1 MKLFRKKKTVRTQL
15 ASSRIPD
22 IPFSAL
28 PKPIARTLRA
38 AGARIRRIVMVRGI
52 FAVLAAALISI
63 LCIMAVD
70 AMVTI
75 LNPWVRWGLWAC
87 GVAAVVIVARTALF
101 QPLSRKLT
109 PALLAGLIERN
120 HPELEERLST
130 VVELMASPDS
140 LAEGSDLLMKVV
152 TEAAVED
159 TGKLSMKREFTARTV
174 RPRFLLAA
182 GALGVLLVLFT
193 FWRAPV
199 QRLFLRAIAPAAEVD
214 NVYAENLRVLPG
226 SAVVLRGA
234 PFAVELAVLGGFPGQ
249 AYVRTGK
256 PDGTG
261 RESSERMVQLSADE
275 EDVRRYRHDIGAVE
289 GSFRY
294 RVVCGSAVTR
304 HYDVLA
310 VEPPDFTN
318 ATATLEFPAYT
329 ATSPRTLPPD
339 SREIAAVAGTRVT
352 LRATPLR
359 PLHGALLLPDGA
371 DRPAEP
377 DFDGDLEWTF
387 ELAEGGGG
395 TWGIRVWDDNGF
407 TNSPAAFP
415 LSVVPDAAPAF
426 TFDSPT
432 NRTFELPAYGRIPL
446 QYTIEEDFG
455 FSAPPQ
461 LQYSVGGGR
470 WENARTLPVEE
481 SALEGV
487 WSGEGD
493 ASLGGIPVGNAL
505 NVRFRVAVSDN
516 YPTSLGGPHVAY
528 SPVLTVRL
536 DGDRR
541 TLGHQRLDAAK
552 DSAAKSVDDVRK
564 SIAAALQKAKEAKQE
579 AAAKRDQT
587 AVDRIAQ
594 SKEKIGEGIQTAE
607 KLVRDALSGPLDA
620 LAPEVKE
627 LLETKLKPALEA
639 ADEAAATT
647 PEERIPA
654 IDELIRRL
662 SEAEAGVA
670 ELNKELQKAYEEMK
684 KAEEMAEMADRQKAL
699 AEEAAKKDSMTLE
712 ERAAWERKQ
721 AELEKELERRLAEL
735 EKQGNPLAEQQKE
748 AAKAADEMEKL
759 AELQKKLA
767 DLEKKLRDKES
778 GARKEAEDELRDMTK
793 NMPKDASA
801 ADRLEKLQED
811 VFDEARELQEKI
823 AALQARLDAL
833 DNPDGKNPLDQAAQ
847 DAMKAQQEAQQALDA
862 FQSNPDWDG
871 QRDEN
876 AEQRQAEGDPNAQRN
891 WDGQKDPNAQD
902 EQKDGQWDPN
912 AKREWDGK
920 KDPNAQDEPN
930 KDGQW
935 DPNAQRQWDGKKDP
949 NAKDEP
955 NKDGQWDPNRKK
967 DPWDGKIDPNALMN
981 QAAQDMQKAAD
992 ALKDAQEQMQR
1003 QGEQMQQQMQ
1013 QQAQQAQQAMQQA
1026 QQAMQQQGQQQQ
1038 QQGQQQQQQGQQQQQ
1053 QGQQQQQQGQQQQ
1066 QQQGQQQQQQ
1076 QGQQQQQQQGQ
1087 QQQQQQGQQ
1096 QQQQQG
1102 QSQSQN
1108 EAQQQAQQ
1116 AADAMQQMAE
1126 QMQKQSGSKQQ
1137 NQQQQQKNQQ
1147 QNQKNQG
1154 EQESE
1159 SSGEHKEGSESKKP
1173 PNQDGVPML
1182 FQNLGISEADWF
1194 KMKGDV
1200 GSERFDSALDKV
1212 PPEYRDLVKAY
1223 FQGLNELQ

>member
-1 MKLFRKKKTVRTQL
+1 MKLFRRKQTVRTQL

-38 AGARIRRIVMVRGI
+38 AGARIRRIVLVRGI

-87 GVAAVVIVARTALF
+87 GVAATAIVAHQALLR
-101 QPLSRKLT
+101 PLSRKLT

-152 TEAAVED
+152 TEAAVAD

-193 FWRAPV
+193 FWRGNV
-199 QRLFLRAIAPAAEVD
+199 TRLFLRAIAPAAEVD

-275 EDVRRYRHDIGAVE
+275 EGVRRYRHDIGAVE

-318 ATATLEFPAYT
+318 ATATLQFPAYT
-329 ATSPRTLPPD
+329 GASPRTLPPD

-352 LRATPLR
+352 LRATPIR

-377 DFDGDLEWTF
+377 GFEGDLEWTF
-387 ELAEGGGG
+387 EMAEGMGG

-415 LSVVPDAAPAF
+415 LSVVPDAPPAF

-432 NRTFELPAYGRIPL
+432 NRTFELPSYGRIPL

-455 FSAPPQ
+455 FSAPPR

-470 WENARTLPVEE
+470 WEDDRALPVEE

-487 WSGEGD
+487 WSGEGV
-493 ASLGGIPVGNAL
+493 ASLGGIPIGSAL

-516 YPTSLGGPHVAY
+516 CPPDRGGPHVAY

-552 DSAAKSVDDVRK
+552 DSAARSVDDVRK
-564 SIAAALQKAKEAKQE
+564 SIAAALQKAREAKQE

-594 SKEKIGEGIQTAE
+594 SKEKIGDGIRTAE
-607 KLVRDALSGPLDA
+607 KLARDALSGPLDA
-620 LAPEVKE
+620 LAPEVRE

-639 ADEAAATT
+639 ADEAAAAT
-647 PEERIPA
+647 PEERVPA

-662 SEAEAGVA
+662 SDAEAGVA
-670 ELNKELQKAYEEMK
+670 ELNKELEKTYEEMK
-684 KAEEMAEMADRQKAL
+684 KAEEMAEMADRQMAL
-699 AEEAAKKDSMTLE
+699 AEEAAKKDAMTPE
-712 ERAAWERKQ
+712 ERAAWEQKQ

-735 EKQGNPLAEQQKE
+735 EKKGDPLAEERKE
-748 AAKAADEMEKL
+748 AAKTADEMERL

-767 DLEKKLRDKES
+767 DLEQKLRDKES
-778 GARKEAEDELRDMTK
+778 GARKEAEDELRNMTK
-793 NMPKDASA
+793 DMAKDASA

-811 VFDEARELQEKI
+811 VLDEARELQEKI

-847 DAMKAQQEAQQALDA
+847 DAKRAQDEAQQALDA

-876 AEQRQAEGDPNAQRN
+876 AEQRQA
-891 WDGQKDPNAQD
+891 DG
-902 EQKDGQWDPN
+902 
-912 AKREWDGK
+912 
-920 KDPNAQDEPN
+920 
-930 KDGQW
+930 

-967 DPWDGKIDPNALMN
+967 DPWDGRIDPNALMN
-981 QAAQDMQKAAD
+981 QAAKDMQKAAD
-992 ALKDAQEQMQR
+992 ALKDAQEKMQQ
-1003 QGEQMQQQMQ
+1003 QGQQMQQQMQ
-1013 QQAQQAQQAMQQA
+1013 QQGQEAQQAMDA
-1026 QQAMQQQGQQQQ
+1026 ARQAMQDQQQGQQQQ

-1066 QQQGQQQQQQ
+1066 QQGQQQQQ
-1076 QGQQQQQQQGQ
+1076 QGQQQGQ
-1087 QQQQQQGQQ
+1087 QQQNQ
-1096 QQQQQG
+1096 
-1102 QSQSQN
+1102 
-1108 EAQQQAQQ
+1108 AQQQAQK
-1116 AADAMQQMAE
+1116 AAEAMQQMAQ

-1137 NQQQQQKNQQ
+1137 NQQQQNQ
-1147 QNQKNQG
+1147 QNQQNQQG
-1154 EQESE
+1154 DQQSE
-1159 SSGEHKEGSESKKP
+1159 SKGEHKEGSESKKP
-1173 PNQDGVPML
+1173 PNQDGIPVL

-1200 GSERFDSALDKV
+1200 GSERFDSALDGV
-1212 PPEYRDLVKAY
+1212 PPEYRDLVKSY

>member
-1 MKLFRKKKTVRTQL
+1 MKLFRQKQTVRTQL
-15 ASSRIPD
+15 ASTRIPD

-38 AGARIRRIVMVRGI
+38 AGSRIRRIVLVRGV

-87 GVAAVVIVARTALF
+87 GVAATAIVAWQSLVR
-101 QPLSRKLT
+101 PLSRKLT

-140 LAEGSDLLMKVV
+140 LAEGSDLLMQVV
-152 TEAAVED
+152 TEAAVKD
-159 TGKLSMKREFTARTV
+159 TGRLSMKREFTARTV

-193 FWRAPV
+193 FWRGNV
-199 QRLFLRAIAPAAEVD
+199 SRLFLRAIAPAAEVD

-275 EDVRRYRHDIGAVE
+275 EGVRRYRHDIGAVE

-377 DFDGDLEWTF
+377 NFEGNLEWTF
-387 ELAEGGGG
+387 EMAEGMGG

-415 LSVVPDAAPAF
+415 LSVVPDAPPAF

-470 WENARTLPVEE
+470 WENARSLPVEE

-493 ASLGGIPVGNAL
+493 ASLGGIPLGNAL

-516 YPTSLGGPHVAY
+516 YPSDRGGPHVAY

-541 TLGHQRLDAAK
+541 TLGRQRLDAAK

-564 SIAAALQKAKEAKQE
+564 SIAAALQKARDAKAEAN
-579 AAAKRDQT
+579 AKRDQT
-587 AVDRIAQ
+587 ALDRIAQ

-607 KLVRDALSGPLDA
+607 KLARDALSGPLDS
-620 LAPEVKE
+620 LAPETKE
-627 LLETKLKPALEA
+627 LLETKLRPALEA
-639 ADEAAATT
+639 ADEAAAAT
-647 PEERIPA
+647 PEGRVPA

-670 ELNKELQKAYEEMK
+670 ELNKELQKAFEEMK

-699 AEEAAKKDSMTLE
+699 AEEAARKDSMTPE
-712 ERAAWERKQ
+712 ERAAWEQKQ

-735 EKQGNPLAEQQKE
+735 EKQGDPLAEQQKE
-748 AAKAADEMEKL
+748 AARAADEMERL

-778 GARKEAEDELRDMTK
+778 GARKEAEDELRGMTK
-793 NMPKDASA
+793 DMPKDASA

-811 VFDEARELQEKI
+811 VFDEARELQERI

-833 DNPDGKNPLDQAAQ
+833 DNPDGKNTLDQAAQ
-847 DAMKAQQEAQQALDA
+847 DAKRAQDEAQQALDA
-862 FQSNPDWDG
+862 FQSNPDWDGQRDPNAENQQAEGDPNAQRDWDG

-891 WDGQKDPNAQD
+891 WDGQ
-902 EQKDGQWDPN
+902 
-912 AKREWDGK
+912 

-967 DPWDGKIDPNALMN
+967 DPWDGRIDPNALMN

-1003 QGEQMQQQMQ
+1003 QGEQMQQQMM

-1038 QQGQQQQQQGQQQQQ
+1038 QQGQQQQQQGQQQQ
-1053 QGQQQQQQGQQQQ
+1053 GQQQQ
-1066 QQQGQQQQQQ
+1066 QQQGQQQQSQQ
-1076 QGQQQQQQQGQ
+1076 QGQS
-1087 QQQQQQGQQ
+1087 
-1096 QQQQQG
+1096 

-1108 EAQQQAQQ
+1108 EAQQQAQK
-1116 AADAMQQMAE
+1116 AADAMQQMAQ

-1137 NQQQQQKNQQ
+1137 NQQQQQQNQQ
-1147 QNQKNQG
+1147 NKQQG
-1154 EQESE
+1154 EQQGE

-1173 PNQDGVPML
+1173 PNQDGIPML

-1200 GSERFDSALDKV
+1200 GSERFDSALDNV

-1223 FQGLNELQ
+1223 FQGLSELQ

>member
-1 MKLFRKKKTVRTQL
+1 MKLFRRKQTVRTQL

-38 AGARIRRIVMVRGI
+38 AGSRIRRIVLVRGV

-87 GVAAVVIVARTALF
+87 GVAATAIVAHQALLR
-101 QPLSRKLT
+101 PLSRKLT

-152 TEAAVED
+152 TEAAVAD
-159 TGKLSMKREFTARTV
+159 TGRLSMKREFTARTV

-193 FWRAPV
+193 FWRGNV
-199 QRLFLRAIAPAAEVD
+199 TRLFLRAIAPAAEVD

-275 EDVRRYRHDIGAVE
+275 EGVRRYRHDIGAVE

-318 ATATLEFPAYT
+318 ATATLQFPAYT
-329 ATSPRTLPPD
+329 GASPRTLPPD

-352 LRATPLR
+352 LRATPIR

-377 DFDGDLEWTF
+377 GFEGDLEWSF
-387 ELAEGGGG
+387 DLAEGMGG

-415 LSVVPDAAPAF
+415 LSVVPDAPPAF

-432 NRTFELPAYGRIPL
+432 NRTFELPSYGRIPL

-455 FSAPPQ
+455 FSAPPR

-470 WENARTLPVEE
+470 WEDDRALPVEE

-487 WSGEGD
+487 WSGEGV
-493 ASLGGIPVGNAL
+493 ASLGGIPLGSAL

-516 YPTSLGGPHVAY
+516 CPPDRGGPHVAY

-552 DSAAKSVDDVRK
+552 DSAARSVDDVRK
-564 SIAAALQKAKEAKQE
+564 SIAAALQKAREAKQE

-594 SKEKIGEGIQTAE
+594 SKEKIGDGIRTAE
-607 KLVRDALSGPLDA
+607 KLARDALSGPLDA
-620 LAPEVKE
+620 LAPEVRE

-639 ADEAAATT
+639 ADEAAAAT
-647 PEERIPA
+647 PEERVPA

-662 SEAEAGVA
+662 SDAEAGVA
-670 ELNKELQKAYEEMK
+670 ELNKELEKTYEEMK
-684 KAEEMAEMADRQKAL
+684 KAEEMAEMADRQMAL
-699 AEEAAKKDSMTLE
+699 AEEAAKKDAMTPE
-712 ERAAWERKQ
+712 ERAAWEQKQ

-735 EKQGNPLAEQQKE
+735 EKQGDPLAEEQKE
-748 AAKAADEMEKL
+748 AAKAADAMERL

-767 DLEKKLRDKES
+767 DLEQKLRDKES
-778 GARKEAEDELRDMTK
+778 GARKEAEDELRNMTK
-793 NMPKDASA
+793 DMAKDASA

-811 VFDEARELQEKI
+811 VLDEARELQEKI

-847 DAMKAQQEAQQALDA
+847 DAKRAQDEAQQALDA

-876 AEQRQAEGDPNAQRN
+876 AEQRQTEGDPNAQRDWDGKRDENAEQRQADGDPNAQRN
-891 WDGQKDPNAQD
+891 WDGQKDPNAQ
-902 EQKDGQWDPN
+902 EEPNKDGQWDPN
-912 AKREWDGK
+912 AKRE
-920 KDPNAQDEPN
+920 
-930 KDGQW
+930 
-935 DPNAQRQWDGKKDP
+935 WDGKKDP

-955 NKDGQWDPNRKK
+955 NKDGQWDPNHKK
-967 DPWDGKIDPNALMN
+967 DPWDGRRDPNALMN

-992 ALKDAQEQMQR
+992 ALKDAQEKMQQ
-1003 QGEQMQQQMQ
+1003 QGQQMQQQMQ
-1013 QQAQQAQQAMQQA
+1013 QQGQEAQQAMDA
-1026 QQAMQQQGQQQQ
+1026 ARQAMQD
-1038 QQGQQQQQQGQQQQQ
+1038 QQQGQQQQQ

-1066 QQQGQQQQQQ
+1066 QQQQQ
-1076 QGQQQQQQQGQ
+1076 QGQQ
-1087 QQQQQQGQQ
+1087 
-1096 QQQQQG
+1096 
-1102 QSQSQN
+1102 QSQN
-1108 EAQQQAQQ
+1108 EAQQQAQK
-1116 AADAMQQMAE
+1116 AADAMQQMAQ

-1137 NQQQQQKNQQ
+1137 NQQQQQNQ
-1147 QNQKNQG
+1147 QNQQNQQG
-1154 EQESE
+1154 DQQSE
-1159 SSGEHKEGSESKKP
+1159 SKGEHKEGSESKKP
-1173 PNQDGVPML
+1173 PNQDGIPVL

-1200 GSERFDSALDKV
+1200 GSERFDSALDGV
-1212 PPEYRDLVKAY
+1212 PPEYRDLVKSY

>member
-1 MKLFRKKKTVRTQL
+1 MKLFRRKQTVRTQL

-38 AGARIRRIVMVRGI
+38 AGSRIRRIVLVRGV

-87 GVAAVVIVARTALF
+87 GVAATAIVAHQALLR
-101 QPLSRKLT
+101 PLSRKLT

-152 TEAAVED
+152 TEAAVAD
-159 TGKLSMKREFTARTV
+159 TGRLSMKREFTARTV

-193 FWRAPV
+193 FWRGNV
-199 QRLFLRAIAPAAEVD
+199 TRLFLRAIAPAAEVD

-275 EDVRRYRHDIGAVE
+275 EGVRRYRHDIGAVE

-318 ATATLEFPAYT
+318 ATATLQFPAYT
-329 ATSPRTLPPD
+329 GASPRTLPPD

-352 LRATPLR
+352 LRATPIR

-377 DFDGDLEWTF
+377 GFEGDLEWSF
-387 ELAEGGGG
+387 DLAEGMGG

-415 LSVVPDAAPAF
+415 LSVVPDAPPAF

-432 NRTFELPAYGRIPL
+432 NRTFELPSYGRIPL

-455 FSAPPQ
+455 FSAPPR

-470 WENARTLPVEE
+470 WEDDRALPVEE

-487 WSGEGD
+487 WSGEGV
-493 ASLGGIPVGNAL
+493 ASLGGIPLGSAL

-516 YPTSLGGPHVAY
+516 CPPDRGGPHVAY

-552 DSAAKSVDDVRK
+552 DSAARSVDDVRK
-564 SIAAALQKAKEAKQE
+564 SIAAALQKAREAKQE

-594 SKEKIGEGIQTAE
+594 SKEKIGDGIRTAE
-607 KLVRDALSGPLDA
+607 KLARDALSGPLDA
-620 LAPEVKE
+620 LAPEVRE

-639 ADEAAATT
+639 ADEAAAAT
-647 PEERIPA
+647 PEERVPA

-662 SEAEAGVA
+662 SDAEAGVA
-670 ELNKELQKAYEEMK
+670 ELNKELEKTYEEMK
-684 KAEEMAEMADRQKAL
+684 KAEEMAEMADRQMAL
-699 AEEAAKKDSMTLE
+699 AEEAAKKDAMTPE
-712 ERAAWERKQ
+712 ERAAWEQKQ

-735 EKQGNPLAEQQKE
+735 EKQGDPLAEEQKE
-748 AAKAADEMEKL
+748 AAKAADAMERL

-767 DLEKKLRDKES
+767 DLEQKLRDKES
-778 GARKEAEDELRDMTK
+778 GARKEAEDELRNMTK
-793 NMPKDASA
+793 DMAKDASA

-811 VFDEARELQEKI
+811 VLDEARELQEKI

-847 DAMKAQQEAQQALDA
+847 DAKRAQDEAQQALDA

-876 AEQRQAEGDPNAQRN
+876 AEQRQTEGDPNAQRDWDGKRDENAEQRQADGDPNAQRN
-891 WDGQKDPNAQD
+891 WDGQKDPNAQ
-902 EQKDGQWDPN
+902 EEPNKDGQWDPN
-912 AKREWDGK
+912 AKRE
-920 KDPNAQDEPN
+920 
-930 KDGQW
+930 
-935 DPNAQRQWDGKKDP
+935 WDGKKDP

-967 DPWDGKIDPNALMN
+967 DPWDGRRDPNALMN

-992 ALKDAQEQMQR
+992 ALKDAQEKMQQ
-1003 QGEQMQQQMQ
+1003 QGQQMQQQMQ
-1013 QQAQQAQQAMQQA
+1013 QQGQEAQQAMDA
-1026 QQAMQQQGQQQQ
+1026 ARQAMQD
-1038 QQGQQQQQQGQQQQQ
+1038 QQQGQQQQQ

-1076 QGQQQQQQQGQ
+1076 GQQQQTAGPAATAA
-1087 QQQQQQGQQ
+1087 GPATAAA
-1096 QQQQQG
+1096 G
-1102 QSQSQN
+1102 PATAAAGPATAAAGPAAIAERSAAAGAEGGRCDAADGPADA
-1108 EAQQQAQQ
+1108 EAVRLQ
-1116 AADAMQQMAE
+1116 AAEPATAAE
-1126 QMQKQSGSKQQ
+1126 PTEPAEPAGRPAERVEGRAQGGIRKQEAAEPGRHPGALPEPRHQRGGLVQ
-1137 NQQQQQKNQQ
+1137 D
-1147 QNQKNQG
+1147 
-1154 EQESE
+1154 
-1159 SSGEHKEGSESKKP
+1159 EGRRRLRALRQRARRRP
-1173 PNQDGVPML
+1173 ARIPRPRQVLLPGTQRTPV
-1182 FQNLGISEADWF
+1182 EA
-1194 KMKGDV
+1194 
-1200 GSERFDSALDKV
+1200 
-1212 PPEYRDLVKAY
+1212 
-1223 FQGLNELQ
+1223 

>member
-1 MKLFRKKKTVRTQL
+1 MKLFRRKQTVRTQL

-38 AGARIRRIVMVRGI
+38 AGARIRRIVLVRGV

-87 GVAAVVIVARTALF
+87 GVAATAIVAHQALLR
-101 QPLSRKLT
+101 PLSRKLT

-152 TEAAVED
+152 TEAAVAD
-159 TGKLSMKREFTARTV
+159 TGRLSMKREFTARTV

-193 FWRAPV
+193 FWRSNV
-199 QRLFLRAIAPAAEVD
+199 TRLFLRAIAPAAEVD

-275 EDVRRYRHDIGAVE
+275 EGVRRYRHDIGAVE

-318 ATATLEFPAYT
+318 ATATLQFPAYT
-329 ATSPRTLPPD
+329 GASPRTLPPD

-352 LRATPLR
+352 LRATPIR

-377 DFDGDLEWTF
+377 GFEGDLEWTF
-387 ELAEGGGG
+387 EMAEGMGG

-415 LSVVPDAAPAF
+415 LSVVPDAPPAF

-432 NRTFELPAYGRIPL
+432 NRTFELPSYGRIPL

-455 FSAPPQ
+455 FSAPPR

-470 WENARTLPVEE
+470 WEDDRALPVEE

-487 WSGEGD
+487 WSGEGV
-493 ASLGGIPVGNAL
+493 ASLGGIPLGSAL

-516 YPTSLGGPHVAY
+516 CPPDRGGPHVAY

-552 DSAAKSVDDVRK
+552 DSAARSVDDVRK
-564 SIAAALQKAKEAKQE
+564 SIAAALQKAREAKNE
-579 AAAKRDQT
+579 ANAKRDQT

-594 SKEKIGEGIQTAE
+594 SKEKIGDGIRTAE
-607 KLVRDALSGPLDA
+607 KLARDALSGPLDA
-620 LAPEVKE
+620 LAPEVRE

-639 ADEAAATT
+639 ADEAAAAT
-647 PEERIPA
+647 PEERVPA

-662 SEAEAGVA
+662 SDAEAGVA
-670 ELNKELQKAYEEMK
+670 ELNKELEKTYEEMK
-684 KAEEMAEMADRQKAL
+684 KAEEMAEMADRQMAL
-699 AEEAAKKDSMTLE
+699 AEEAAKKDAMTPE
-712 ERAAWERKQ
+712 ERAAWEQKQ

-735 EKQGNPLAEQQKE
+735 EKKGDPLAEERKE
-748 AAKAADEMEKL
+748 AAKTADAMERL

-767 DLEKKLRDKES
+767 DLEQKLRDKES
-778 GARKEAEDELRDMTK
+778 GARKEAEDELRNMTK
-793 NMPKDASA
+793 DMAKDASA

-811 VFDEARELQEKI
+811 VLDEARELQEKI

-847 DAMKAQQEAQQALDA
+847 DAKRAQDEAQQALDA

-891 WDGQKDPNAQD
+891 WDGQRDENA
-902 EQKDGQWDPN
+902 EQRQADG
-912 AKREWDGK
+912 
-920 KDPNAQDEPN
+920 
-930 KDGQW
+930 

-967 DPWDGKIDPNALMN
+967 DPWDGRIDPNALMN
-981 QAAQDMQKAAD
+981 QAAKDMQKAAD
-992 ALKDAQEQMQR
+992 ALKDAQEKMQQ
-1003 QGEQMQQQMQ
+1003 QGQQMQQQMQ
-1013 QQAQQAQQAMQQA
+1013 QQGQEAQQAMDA
-1026 QQAMQQQGQQQQ
+1026 ARQAMQDQQQGQQQQQQQGQQQQGQQQQ
-1038 QQGQQQQQQGQQQQQ
+1038 QQGQQQQQQQGQQQQQ

-1076 QGQQQQQQQGQ
+1076 GQQQQQQQGQ
-1087 QQQQQQGQQ
+1087 QQQQQGQQQGQQ
-1096 QQQQQG
+1096 QQNQ
-1102 QSQSQN
+1102 
-1108 EAQQQAQQ
+1108 AQQQAQK
-1116 AADAMQQMAE
+1116 AAEAMQQMAQ

-1137 NQQQQQKNQQ
+1137 NQQQQQNQ
-1147 QNQKNQG
+1147 QNQQNQQG
-1154 EQESE
+1154 DQQSE
-1159 SSGEHKEGSESKKP
+1159 SKGEHKEGSESKKP
-1173 PNQDGVPML
+1173 PNQDGIPVL

-1200 GSERFDSALDKV
+1200 GSERFDSALDGV
-1212 PPEYRDLVKAY
+1212 PPEYRDLVKSY

>member
-1 MKLFRKKKTVRTQL
+1 MKLFRRKQTVRTQL

-38 AGARIRRIVMVRGI
+38 AGARIRRIVLVRGI

-87 GVAAVVIVARTALF
+87 GVAATAIVAHQALLR
-101 QPLSRKLT
+101 PLSRKLT

-152 TEAAVED
+152 TEAAVAD

-193 FWRAPV
+193 FWRGNV
-199 QRLFLRAIAPAAEVD
+199 TRLFLRAIAPAAEVD

-275 EDVRRYRHDIGAVE
+275 EGVRRYRHDIGAVE

-318 ATATLEFPAYT
+318 ATATLQFPAYT
-329 ATSPRTLPPD
+329 GASPRTLPPD

-352 LRATPLR
+352 LRATPIR

-377 DFDGDLEWTF
+377 GFEGDLEWTF
-387 ELAEGGGG
+387 EMAEGMGG

-415 LSVVPDAAPAF
+415 LSVVPDAPPAF

-432 NRTFELPAYGRIPL
+432 NRTFELPSYGRIPL

-455 FSAPPQ
+455 FSAPPR

-470 WENARTLPVEE
+470 WEDDRALPVEE

-487 WSGEGD
+487 WSGEGV
-493 ASLGGIPVGNAL
+493 ASLGGIPIGSAL

-516 YPTSLGGPHVAY
+516 CPPDRGGPHVAY

-552 DSAAKSVDDVRK
+552 DSAARSVDDVRK
-564 SIAAALQKAKEAKQE
+564 SIAAALQKAREAKQE

-594 SKEKIGEGIQTAE
+594 SKEKIGDGIRTAE
-607 KLVRDALSGPLDA
+607 KLARDALSGPLDA
-620 LAPEVKE
+620 LAPEVRE

-639 ADEAAATT
+639 ADEAAAAT
-647 PEERIPA
+647 PEERVPA

-662 SEAEAGVA
+662 SDAEAGVA
-670 ELNKELQKAYEEMK
+670 ELNKELEKTYEEMK
-684 KAEEMAEMADRQKAL
+684 KAEEMAEMADRQMAL
-699 AEEAAKKDSMTLE
+699 AEEAAKKDAMTPE
-712 ERAAWERKQ
+712 ERAAWEQKQ

-735 EKQGNPLAEQQKE
+735 EKKGDPLAEERKE
-748 AAKAADEMEKL
+748 AAKTADEMERL

-767 DLEKKLRDKES
+767 DLEQKLRDKES
-778 GARKEAEDELRDMTK
+778 GARKEAEDELRNMTK
-793 NMPKDASA
+793 DMAKDASA

-811 VFDEARELQEKI
+811 VLDEARELQEKI

-847 DAMKAQQEAQQALDA
+847 DAKRAQDEAQQALDA

-876 AEQRQAEGDPNAQRN
+876 AEQRQA
-891 WDGQKDPNAQD
+891 DG
-902 EQKDGQWDPN
+902 
-912 AKREWDGK
+912 
-920 KDPNAQDEPN
+920 
-930 KDGQW
+930 

-967 DPWDGKIDPNALMN
+967 DPWDGRIDPNALMN
-981 QAAQDMQKAAD
+981 QAAKDMQKAAD
-992 ALKDAQEQMQR
+992 ALKDAQEKMQQ
-1003 QGEQMQQQMQ
+1003 QGQQMQQQMQ
-1013 QQAQQAQQAMQQA
+1013 QQGQEAQQAMDA
-1026 QQAMQQQGQQQQ
+1026 ARQAMQDQQQGQQQQ

-1066 QQQGQQQQQQ
+1066 QQGQQQQQ
-1076 QGQQQQQQQGQ
+1076 QGQQQGQ
-1087 QQQQQQGQQ
+1087 QQQNQ
-1096 QQQQQG
+1096 
-1102 QSQSQN
+1102 
-1108 EAQQQAQQ
+1108 AQQQAQK
-1116 AADAMQQMAE
+1116 AAEAMQQMAQ

-1137 NQQQQQKNQQ
+1137 NQQQQQQNQ
-1147 QNQKNQG
+1147 QNQQNQQG
-1154 EQESE
+1154 DQQSE
-1159 SSGEHKEGSESKKP
+1159 SKGEHKEGSESKKP
-1173 PNQDGVPML
+1173 PNQDGIPVL

-1200 GSERFDSALDKV
+1200 GSERFDSALDGV
-1212 PPEYRDLVKAY
+1212 PPEYRDLVKSY